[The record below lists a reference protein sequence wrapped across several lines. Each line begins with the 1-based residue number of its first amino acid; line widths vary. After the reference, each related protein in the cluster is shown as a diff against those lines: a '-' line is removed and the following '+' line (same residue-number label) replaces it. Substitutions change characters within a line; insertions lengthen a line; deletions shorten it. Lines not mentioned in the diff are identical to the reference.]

1 MILYYMK
8 HAWRMLWQD
17 KFFTIISLLGIGLA
31 VSFIMVILTVNEI
44 DDASISPESNRYR
57 TLYVKSLRESHGEH
71 YNNNSFISERLMN
84 NVFYTLKNVE
94 AVTGIMTSSSVVE
107 PTLFSGEGKNVS
119 IKGVDGSYWKFF
131 DFEFVAGKPFTS
143 SDFKSGI
150 RVAVIDD
157 QLAKTLYKGESC
169 LGKDVYIAQQPF
181 KIVGVVKSVDPS
193 ATFAYSRVWTP
204 YTTNANIIASKD
216 TYACGPISA
225 LILAKS
231 PSDFDAI
238 KAELA
243 QNLKRY
249 NQPVL
254 KETQIHLHGPDTH
267 SEQRFR
273 KWASDEE
280 SRYNEMMKLW
290 ITVIVVLMFVPALNM
305 ASFTISRMKKRQ
317 EELGLRRSFGAFKSN
332 IVAQVVA
339 ENMVLTLIGGVI
351 GLVFSI
357 VLMLAFKS
365 ALYPDGLSFSLTT
378 FFRPTILGYLIATC
392 VVINLLSALFPAI
405 YSARQPIVQ
414 ALKSKKS

>member
-44 DDASISPESNRYR
+44 DDASIAPEVNRYR
-57 TLYVKSLRESHGEH
+57 TLYVKGVRECRGEH
-71 YNNNSFISERLMN
+71 NKNNSYLSQRLLD
-84 NVFYTLKNVE
+84 NVFYNLKDVE
-94 AVTGIMTSSSVVE
+94 SVTGVMTSNSVVE
-107 PTLFSGEGKNVS
+107 PSLFSGEGQNISVKW
-119 IKGVDGSYWKFF
+119 VDGNYWKFYE
-131 DFEFVAGKPFTS
+131 FEFVAGKPFTS

-150 RVAVIDD
+150 RVAVIDEH
-157 QLAKTLYKGESC
+157 LAQTLYKGESC

-193 ATFAYSRVWTP
+193 ATFAYSRIWAP
-204 YTTNANIIASKD
+204 YTTNDQIASSKESL
-216 TYACGPISA
+216 ACGGLNA

-238 KAELA
+238 KE
-243 QNLKRY
+243 QITKNLKAY
-249 NQPVL
+249 VKPVE
-254 KETQIHLHGPDTH
+254 KEIRIELHGPDNH

-273 KWASDEE
+273 KWASDEV
-280 SRYNEMMKLW
+280 SRYDEMVKLW
-290 ITVIVVLMFVPALNM
+290 LTVIIVLMVVPALNM
-305 ASFTISRMKKRQ
+305 ASFTVSRMKKRQ

-332 IVAQVVA
+332 IIAQVVA

-351 GLVFSI
+351 GLIFSI
-357 VLMLAFKS
+357 FLLFAFQS
-365 ALYPDGLSFSLTT
+365 TLYPDGLDFNITT
-378 FFRPTILGYLIATC
+378 FFRPTILGYLIATG